1 MYEWIKVLHIV
12 AVISWMVGLLYLPR
26 LMVYHNQSD
35 VGSELSQTFK
45 VMERRLLK
53 FIMTPAMIVAWLAG
67 LHLAVSGNL
76 YMDGW
81 FMTKVFLVVIL
92 SAMHGINAK
101 WVKEFDKDLRHRTT
115 KFYRIANEIPTLLM
129 ILVVIL
135 VIIKPF

>member
-45 VMERRLLK
+45 VMERRLLN